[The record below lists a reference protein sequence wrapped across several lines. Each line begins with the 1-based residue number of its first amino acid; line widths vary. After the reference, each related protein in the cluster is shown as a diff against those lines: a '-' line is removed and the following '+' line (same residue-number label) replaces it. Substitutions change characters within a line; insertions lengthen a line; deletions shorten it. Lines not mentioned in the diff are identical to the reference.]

1 MQPCRAAPKPMSVAK
16 PTEFEQTDGSDLN
29 FKTNLIPNGGGN
41 GDLAKNLK
49 TLIIR
54 GTRRPSDRIP
64 GPEKLREPAVA
75 SRRFGTPPNFPTVRR
90 TQVHSGSPNT

>member
-1 MQPCRAAPKPMSVAK
+1 MNAQLFRFH
-16 PTEFEQTDGSDLN
+16 PTPASPLSQG
-29 FKTNLIPNGGGN
+29 
-41 GDLAKNLK
+41 A
-49 TLIIR
+49 
-54 GTRRPSDRIP
+54 RRPSDRIP